1 MNLTVTGHHVDVT
14 EAMRRH
20 VETKLG
26 KLARHTDLPLS
37 MAVTLVVEKDR
48 HKAEAKVHAADTHLH
63 ADATENDM
71 YAAIDALADKLDRQL
86 IRHKE
91 KRRTLRHD
99 AQQQLPEE
107 TEVG

>member
-14 EAMRRH
+14 DAMRSH

-26 KLARHTDLPLS
+26 KLSRHTDRPLS
-37 MAVTLVVEKDR
+37 MEVTLVVEKDR
-48 HKAEAKVHAADTHLH
+48 HKAEANVHVADAHLH
-63 ADATENDM
+63 ADTTENDM

-99 AQQQLPEE
+99 AHQQQIEAE
-107 TEVG
+107 

>member
-48 HKAEAKVHAADTHLH
+48 HKAEAKVHVADTHLH

-99 AQQQLPEE
+99 AQQQQVPEPE
-107 TEVG
+107 DV

>member
-37 MAVTLVVEKDR
+37 MAVTLVVERDR
-48 HKAEAKVHAADTHLH
+48 HKAEAKVQVSDAHLQADTTGH
-63 ADATENDM
+63 DM
-71 YAAIDALADKLDRQL
+71 YAAIDELADKLDRQL

-99 AQQQLPEE
+99 AHQQLHE
-107 TEVG
+107 TELD